1 MKTIF
6 LYSDDL
12 LLIGRWSR
20 LIKNK
25 VSMIDDLKELEDIK
39 YSILIFST
47 SVCRDIPDDKFN
59 RFIKNQNS
67 IMLLDNTPNVL
78 TAKKYLNKGI
88 KAYGNTLMTSSYIN
102 SCIDALQKDYIWLT
116 PDISTKLM
124 NEIINLQKTTQ
135 KEKLES
141 IFVVLTT
148 KEKEIATLLKE
159 GYTNNKISDELNISI
174 NTVKT
179 HIKNIYE
186 KLNVKDRLSFASL
199 FTN

>member
-1 MKTIF
+1 MKKIYLFT
-6 LYSDDL
+6 DDL

-39 YSILIFST
+39 YSILIFSI
-47 SVCRDIPDDKFN
+47 SVCRDIPEDEFN
-59 RFIKNQNS
+59 GFIENQNS

-88 KAYGNTLMTSSYIN
+88 RAYGNTLMTSSYIN
-102 SCIDALQKDYIWLT
+102 SCIDALQKDYIWLL

-124 NEIINLQKTTQ
+124 NEMIGSQKTNNT
-135 KEKLES
+135 EKTTSL
-141 IFVVLTT
+141 FDVLTT
-148 KEKEIATLLKE
+148 KEKEIAQLLKE
-159 GYTNNKISDELNISI
+159 GYSNNKISQELDISI

-179 HIKNIYE
+179 HIKHIYE

-199 FTN
+199 FIN